1 MIGVR
6 DMQDA
11 AILMDKMYRHQRH
24 IYDLTRKPYL
34 LGRDR
39 LIESLAPP
47 SGGSVLEVGC
57 GTARNLICA
66 ARAYR
71 NAHFYGVDVSS
82 VMLAQAQRSVD
93 RAGLGQRIT
102 LAQGDASSFDPHV
115 LFGRRDFDR
124 IFISYALSMIPPWQE
139 TLVHAFDLLSAGG
152 SLHVV
157 DFGDQAG
164 MPIWFRR
171 ALKNWLDLFDVV
183 PRVEITR
190 ELKAETRARGLML
203 SHQALYR
210 GYAFHAIA
218 QA

>member
-1 MIGVR
+1 MP
-6 DMQDA
+6 DA

-47 SGGSVLEVGC
+47 PDGAVLEIGC

-71 NAHFYGVDVSS
+71 GTRFYGIDVSS
-82 VMLAQAQRSVD
+82 EMLAQAQKSLD
-93 RAGLGQRIT
+93 RARLCQRIT
-102 LAQGDASSFDPHV
+102 LARGDAASFDPQE
-115 LFGRRDFDR
+115 LFGRAHFDR

-139 TLVHAFDLLSAGG
+139 TLAHAFDLLAPGG

-164 MPIWFRR
+164 MPAWFRKG
-171 ALKNWLDLFDVV
+171 LKGWLDLFDVV

-190 ELKAETRARGLML
+190 ELKTETRARGLVL
-203 SHQALYR
+203 RHETLYR